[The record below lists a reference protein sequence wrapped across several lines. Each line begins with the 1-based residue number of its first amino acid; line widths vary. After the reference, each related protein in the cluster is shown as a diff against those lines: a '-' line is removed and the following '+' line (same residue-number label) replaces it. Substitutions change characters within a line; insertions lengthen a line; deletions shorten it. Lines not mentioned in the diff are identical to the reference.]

1 MNAKRYERDDSMAS
15 DRKVVLFIAATLDGY
30 IATTDDSLEWLFKAE
45 GEGDNGTSEF
55 YDTVDT
61 VIMGRR
67 TYDWLLDQEI
77 EEFPYKDRDC
87 YVYTRSDM
95 PDNEDV
101 KFINGQT
108 SELIHSLKEK
118 EGRNIWIMGGGELIH
133 EYLQQGLVDEIT
145 VTVAPVILGDGIPL
159 FRRGDYHHE
168 LEFKGSREFNQF
180 VELNYTVKK

>member
-1 MNAKRYERDDSMAS
+1 MAPE
-15 DRKVVLFIAATLDGY
+15 RKVVLFIAVTLDGY
-30 IATTDDSLEWLFKAE
+30 IATTDDSLDWLFKVE
-45 GEGDNGTSEF
+45 GEGDNGISEF

-77 EEFPYKDRDC
+77 EEFPYKDSQC
-87 YVYTRSDM
+87 FVYTRSDM

-101 KFINGQT
+101 KFADGKV
-108 SELIHSLKEK
+108 SELIHELKEK
-118 EGRNIWIMGGGELIH
+118 EGGNIWIMGGGELIH
-133 EYLQQGLVDEIT
+133 EYLNQGLVDEIT

-159 FRRGDYHHE
+159 FKKGDYHAE

-180 VELNYTVKK
+180 VELSYTVKK